1 MDAIEARE
9 IKENVLR
16 IMALAMEVSKIR
28 EYPYE
33 GGYPDVFVNFNANV
47 SSLNVIV
54 YENGF
59 DAGVKPDR
67 KWDVYL
73 YRDDTLDENKEC
85 FDIYGCADL
94 DDIIEYL
101 EGLKNAEL

>member
-33 GGYPDVFVNFNANV
+33 GGYPDVFVDFAANV
-47 SSLNVIV
+47 SCLNVIV
-54 YENGF
+54 YEKGF

-67 KWDVYL
+67 KWNVYL
-73 YRDDTLDENKEC
+73 YRDDTLDESKED

-101 EGLKNAEL
+101 EDLKNG